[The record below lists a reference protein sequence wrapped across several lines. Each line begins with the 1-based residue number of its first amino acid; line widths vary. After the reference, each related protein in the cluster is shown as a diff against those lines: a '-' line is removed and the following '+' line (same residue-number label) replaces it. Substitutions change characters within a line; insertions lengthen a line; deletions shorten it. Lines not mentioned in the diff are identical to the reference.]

1 MRDLDQSVAQNIS
14 SVKKQ
19 LPIALKQNASRMLF
33 FFFFFFKFYFI
44 FKLYI
49 TVLDLPNPRGQF
61 KLNAEAAQAG

>member
-19 LPIALKQNASRMLF
+19 LPIALKQNASRML
-33 FFFFFFKFYFI
+33 
-44 FKLYI
+44 LS
-49 TVLDLPNPRGQF
+49 RGQF